1 MAHFEHLQI
10 YNSTMKLV
18 AHLENVVRGFHR
30 YNVCLS
36 EVIMNSRKLLF
47 IALLCFTIH
56 SSLFNLVSAA
66 TFAPL
71 PKTGQTTSY
80 VAGDDGALQ
89 NGVAWQNPRFSD
101 NGDGTV
107 SDNQTGLI
115 WLKNANCYG
124 TKTWATA
131 ITSANTL
138 ASGSCGLTDGSISG
152 QWRLPNIYE
161 LESLVDLSKNYPALP
176 AGHPFSNVQLGDYWS
191 STTGSGSTITAWFVS
206 MYEGKMRFYGDK
218 TYAGYFYVWPVR
230 GGQWLFDSLV
240 IKNLLQYGNKWLNN
254 SSVKEIV
261 IRNGDS
267 VASKIFSVSI
277 TGTNASEFSVT
288 PGGSNSCG
296 SLTPTLS
303 AGASCTM
310 QVTANLTSAGAKSAS
325 LNIATSAGSKGFPI
339 TATGSAPPSV
349 TFNSNGGS
357 AVTSQSVPYNTVAS
371 APTAPTKIGYTFV
384 G

>member
-1 MAHFEHLQI
+1 
-10 YNSTMKLV
+10 
-18 AHLENVVRGFHR
+18 
-30 YNVCLS
+30 
-36 EVIMNSRKLLF
+36 MNSRKLLF

-191 STTGSGSTITAWFVS
+191 STTGSGRTITAWFVS

-218 TYAGYFYVWPVR
+218 TR
-230 GGQWLFDSLV
+230 R
-240 IKNLLQYGNKWLNN
+240 LLLW
-254 SSVKEIV
+254 S
-261 IRNGDS
+261 R
-267 VASKIFSVSI
+267 
-277 TGTNASEFSVT
+277 
-288 PGGSNSCG
+288 
-296 SLTPTLS
+296 
-303 AGASCTM
+303 
-310 QVTANLTSAGAKSAS
+310 
-325 LNIATSAGSKGFPI
+325 
-339 TATGSAPPSV
+339 
-349 TFNSNGGS
+349 
-357 AVTSQSVPYNTVAS
+357 
-371 APTAPTKIGYTFV
+371 
-384 G
+384 